1 MTANYALLTNLLRER
16 TIPNSIAI
24 GVMALK
30 AKFEDVVFK
39 DVNFVAC
46 NQDFKVDLPINQA
59 IQALLQTG
67 NTELINDI
75 KANLSAALMSEDPH
89 LDIKAINLLQVGVI
103 SIHFNVK

>member
-30 AKFEDVVFK
+30 AKFEDIVFK
-39 DVNFVAC
+39 DVNFTPC
-46 NQDFKVDLPINQA
+46 NQDFKVDIPINQA
-59 IQALLQTG
+59 IQALLDTR
-67 NTELINDI
+67 NTELTNDI

-89 LDIKAINLLQVGVI
+89 LDIKAINLLTAGIV
-103 SIHFNVK
+103 SIHFNHK